1 MPRPISMDQQATWLL
16 DISGSPGCSPV
27 TLSPIFL
34 MRSNRR
40 KRPNA
45 TRPAKAKHTA
55 ALRSATPNQ
64 SWKLISTS
72 HQQTDRLGRVIGRVL
87 RGGETIALYGPL
99 GSGKTALVRGIAQ
112 ELGASP
118 STVTSPTFVVIHEYN
133 QGRLPLA
140 HMDLYRIRTPHELE
154 STGLIEYF
162 SGQTVTV
169 VEWADN
175 GRAVLPQDRIDI
187 TLNHR
192 AARSRTIQV
201 RTTGP
206 KSDEILV
213 RMRVQYGKTRRIHRV
228 SPRRALKREAT
239 TRL

>member
-1 MPRPISMDQQATWLL
+1 
-16 DISGSPGCSPV
+16 
-27 TLSPIFL
+27 

-45 TRPAKAKHTA
+45 SRPAKAKESA
-55 ALRSATPNQ
+55 ALRSATSNL

-72 HQQTDRLGRVIGRVL
+72 HQHTDRLGQVIGRVL

-112 ELGASP
+112 GLGASP
-118 STVTSPTFVVIHEYN
+118 MTVTSPTFVVIHEYD

-140 HMDLYRIRTPHELE
+140 HVDLYRIRTPHELE
-154 STGLIEYF
+154 STGLLEYF
-162 SGQTVTV
+162 SGQTVTAI
-169 VEWADN
+169 EWADK

-187 TLNHR
+187 TLTHHR
-192 AARSRTIQV
+192 TARSRSIQV
-201 RTTGP
+201 RATGP
-206 KSDEILV
+206 KSDELLA
-213 RMRVQYGKTRRIHRV
+213 RLRVQYSKTGGIHRV
-228 SPRRALKREAT
+228 SPRRALKREAI

>member
-1 MPRPISMDQQATWLL
+1 
-16 DISGSPGCSPV
+16 V
-27 TLSPIFL
+27 TSSLIFL

-40 KRPNA
+40 KRPNV
-45 TRPAKAKHTA
+45 TRPAKAKYPA
-55 ALRSATPNQ
+55 ALRSATSNQ

-72 HQQTDRLGRVIGRVL
+72 HQHTDRLGQVIGRVL

-112 ELGASP
+112 GLGASP
-118 STVTSPTFVVIHEYN
+118 MTVTSPTFVVIHEYD

-154 STGLIEYF
+154 STGLLEYF
-162 SGQTVTV
+162 SGPTVTA
-169 VEWADN
+169 VEWADK

-192 AARSRTIQV
+192 AARSRTI
-201 RTTGP
+201 RIRATGS
-206 KSDEILV
+206 KSDEVLARLRI
-213 RMRVQYGKTRRIHRV
+213 QYGKAGRIQQV